1 MASRTWKNTSRPIR
15 KCSCRPL
22 HGPTSARMVERI
34 RKESL
39 MHGML
44 IGVYNSPGAHWR
56 GEGGDQERE
65 LAAKYR
71 KWGQALQ
78 SSHPYVASVLL
89 MGLARSYE
97 ADANREDTEAGIRRR
112 LR

>member
-1 MASRTWKNTSRPIR
+1 
-15 KCSCRPL
+15 
-22 HGPTSARMVERI
+22 
-34 RKESL
+34 
-39 MHGML
+39 ML